1 MEENKA
7 QGIVNEKKSKEGI
20 STVAIFIGVIIAI
33 AAVVI
38 MRVLAA
44 IGLTGLMLF
53 GSFTPKPEVYDEVEH
68 NTKYMSF
75 SYNNQ
80 DTLWNKWGM
89 DESIWPLT
97 IEDVSDV
104 VDYKMVYYNPWDAQ
118 YLGYLVM
125 DYSADDYAAEVS
137 RLKEY
142 PSTDYIGYYSVIEEH
157 TYELLAVYADEYN
170 GFVYALTD
178 GRNRIIYAEE
188 IFCNYYMDLDY
199 EEYIPEEYLL
209 DGFDATK
216 DNPYRK
222 KMMNE

>member
-68 NTKYMSF
+68 YTKYMSF